1 MTDHSENNRP
11 GPSDILAAFRFL
23 TRLALA
29 DNDETPRGAH
39 IIWAFPIVGLVLGAI
54 AGLLAW
60 LLLWLGVPRLGA
72 SVTAIGFLVVMTGA
86 LHEDGL
92 ADCADGF
99 GGGKDK
105 ARILEIMRDS
115 RIGTYGALALILV
128 VLARLSGVLALTGWD
143 LVVQLAAVG
152 AMSRALMGAVMFA
165 LPSARKDGAAVSF
178 GRPSATS
185 AGLGLAIGLV
195 AAIALTGIT
204 GAVLV
209 GLMALPALGM
219 MMLAKSKLEGQTGD
233 VLGATQQLA
242 EAVGLLA
249 AVALLG

>member
-1 MTDHSENNRP
+1 MTDQTSPHRP
-11 GPSDILAAFRFL
+11 SPADVLAAFRFL
-23 TRLALA
+23 TRLPLP
-29 DNDETPRGAH
+29 DDDETPRGAH
-39 IIWAFPIVGLVLGAI
+39 IIWAFPIVGIVLGAS

-60 LLLWLGVPRLGA
+60 LLLWLGVPRLGVGVA
-72 SVTAIGFLVVMTGA
+72 AIGFLVVITGA

-99 GGGKDK
+99 GGGKNK

-128 VLARLSGVLALTGWD
+128 VFARLSGVLALSGWD
-143 LVVQLAAVG
+143 LVLQLAAVG
-152 AMSRALMGAVMFA
+152 GMSRALMGAVMFA
-165 LPSARKDGAAVSF
+165 LPPARTDGAAASF
-178 GRPSATS
+178 GRPPAMS

-195 AAIALTGIT
+195 AAIALTGIS

-209 GLMALPALGM
+209 GLMAIPALGM
-219 MMLAKSKLEGQTGD
+219 MMLAKSRLEGQTGD
-233 VLGATQQLA
+233 VLGSTQQLA

-249 AVALLG
+249 AVALLS

>member
-1 MTDHSENNRP
+1 MTDQTEKNRP

-23 TRLALA
+23 TRLPLP

-39 IIWAFPIVGLVLGAI
+39 IIWAFPIVGLVLGAA

-60 LLLWLGVPRLGA
+60 LLLWLGVPRLGVGVA
-72 SVTAIGFLVVMTGA
+72 AIGFLVVITGA

-128 VLARLSGVLALTGWD
+128 VFARLSGVLAMSGWD
-143 LVVQLAAVG
+143 MVLQLAAVG
-152 AMSRALMGAVMFA
+152 AMSRALMGGVMFA
-165 LPSARKDGAAVSF
+165 LPFARKDGAAASF
-178 GRPSATS
+178 GRPSAAS
-185 AGLGLAIGLV
+185 AGLGLMIGLV
-195 AAIALTGIT
+195 AAIALTGIS
-204 GAVLV
+204 GAMLV
-209 GLMALPALGM
+209 GVMAIPALCM